1 MVDVVVGVCWGSVAA
16 VGGCG
21 AVDVGGRKGEKP
33 DGSKE
38 GIL

>member
-1 MVDVVVGVCWGSVAA
+1 MAA

-38 GIL
+38 GSLQPA